1 MHTLCAGG
9 PTLKNDNERFWNGLV
24 HEPKEKQMK
33 LSRHSVTSN
42 TNRRN
47 DKSEYQECTC
57 EMDKSLKRGMCIKFE
72 SRKICI
78 AGNQCDKS
86 DLDIHSAEDKKL
98 PVFI

>member
-1 MHTLCAGG
+1 
-9 PTLKNDNERFWNGLV
+9 
-24 HEPKEKQMK
+24 
-33 LSRHSVTSN
+33 
-42 TNRRN
+42 
-47 DKSEYQECTC
+47 
-57 EMDKSLKRGMCIKFE
+57 MDKSRKRGMCIKVE